1 MERLLR
7 EEFRTLDDFKAKE
20 KTHEAAEK
28 QTGGSSST
36 VAVAVAA
43 HSKAETKR
51 CSAGRM
57 NSIM

>member
-1 MERLLR
+1 LERLLR

-43 HSKAETKR
+43 HSKAEAK
-51 CSAGRM
+51 
-57 NSIM
+57 